1 MGGDAADLRACVC
14 HKTNALFTFTQELG
28 AHLRLI
34 LCGHIVYD
42 IQRLCMSILC
52 LFIDLVMNK
61 QKVMFTCKTENTD
74 DENDM

>member
-1 MGGDAADLRACVC
+1 MGGDAADFRACVC
-14 HKTNALFTFTQELG
+14 HKTNALFTFTQEFG

-34 LCGHIVYD
+34 FCGHRVYA
-42 IQRLCMSILC
+42 IQRLFMSILS

-61 QKVMFTCKTENTD
+61 QKVMFTCKTENRD